1 MNPAPRRSGSLRS
14 AARRAQAT
22 RGQAR
27 QFWRVFDESVVPMV
41 IVDNDRRYL
50 GANRAARLFFRLSL
64 AEVLE
69 RRVDDLTPPGR
80 REAMRDTWQRVMQE
94 GCVAGLY
101 DMGTSDGRAARVSF
115 CAMTNVLPGQHL
127 IVFVPAHWPEDELGA
142 GEHDSAP
149 PAMRTLS
156 MREGEVLTLI
166 AAGAASQQIADE
178 LQISPATVNTHV
190 QKALRKLRAR
200 NRPHAIALAMQ
211 LGLIEPRLS
220 DSRLRDQSAA

>member
-1 MNPAPRRSGSLRS
+1 MNPATRRGGSLRS
-14 AARRAQAT
+14 AARSAQAT

-41 IVDNDRRYL
+41 IVDNHRRYL

-64 AEVLE
+64 AEILD
-69 RRVDDLTPPGR
+69 RRIDDITPAGR
-80 REAMRDTWQRVMQE
+80 RDAMHDAWQRVMDQ
-94 GCVAGLY
+94 GCVAGVY
-101 DMGTSDGRAARVSF
+101 DMGVSDGRAVRVCY

-142 GEHDSAP
+142 GEHDTAP
-149 PAMRTLS
+149 TATRTLS
-156 MREGEVLTLI
+156 TREREVLTLI
-166 AAGAASQQIADE
+166 ATGADSQQIADE
-178 LQISPATVNTHV
+178 LQISQATVNTHV

-220 DSRLRDQSAA
+220 DSRLRDQSVA